1 MRLDLGALVQFQASL
16 LLNPEAA
23 EFSNLGQLYAIR
35 GEFDEAVQAYRHSLR
50 LRPNYAPVHA
60 RLAKILS
67 RQGQTEQAM
76 VHFKEAMRLDP
87 NLPYCEVNFCQ

>member
-50 LRPNYAPVHA
+50 LRPN
-60 RLAKILS
+60 
-67 RQGQTEQAM
+67 
-76 VHFKEAMRLDP
+76 
-87 NLPYCEVNFCQ
+87 